1 MVNNFGSRCRR
12 KVFLVSKYML
22 LGPNN
27 PFLLTIRVN
36 FDTISKL
43 GTYMYYICGL
53 RTHNGTGT
61 IQYIPVLYIFIYN
74 TFLPEHFVFSG
85 MTLNMKCIIHSN
97 V

>member
-1 MVNNFGSRCRR
+1 M
-12 KVFLVSKYML
+12 SKYML

-43 GTYMYYICGL
+43 VTYMYYICGL

-61 IQYIPVLYIFIYN
+61 IQYIPVLGPIYIYIQYVS
-74 TFLPEHFVFSG
+74 TR
-85 MTLNMKCIIHSN
+85 TLCVQWHDL
-97 V
+97 